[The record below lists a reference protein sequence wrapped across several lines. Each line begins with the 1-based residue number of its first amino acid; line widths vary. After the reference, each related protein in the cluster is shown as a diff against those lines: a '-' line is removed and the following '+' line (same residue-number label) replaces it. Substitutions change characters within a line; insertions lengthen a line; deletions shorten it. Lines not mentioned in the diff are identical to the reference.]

1 MIQCLPYSGLK
12 WLNQNEINKFCL
24 NSIGENSSIE
34 YKLEVDLEYPN
45 ELHEI
50 HNNYLLAPE
59 KLKISYNMLSNY
71 CSNVAN

>member
-12 WLNQNEINKFCL
+12 LLNQNEINKFCL